1 MSEQLPVINEFGA
14 VSPQPAVGS
23 LPPIGPPPAVSPWH
37 GRPRPCPPYNGM
49 GVGAHATTVPNW
61 IARWDADEFE
71 IATPGLLRVGG
82 ALLKSQ
88 GQVARDLHNGHGALR
103 YMAGCAAVLAFSTCG
118 YGAIIGSF
126 VGVDQAFMAALK
138 LPLVVAG
145 AGAICL
151 PSFYVFQC
159 LMGARLTL
167 RQSAQSIL
175 LLAAAASLILLACA
189 PIVWFF
195 SMSTQMDSPAFVALL
210 HVAVIGVASLFGVQ
224 FILRMH
230 RYLAQRRPE
239 ERLFDGRVLAC
250 WLVLFVLVAAQMAC
264 FLGPLMSDGPFF
276 SGERGLFVGAFL
288 KLLGR

>member
-1 MSEQLPVINEFGA
+1 MSEQLPVIDELGA
-14 VSPQPAVGS
+14 VSPQTAAGS
-23 LPPIGPPPAVSPWH
+23 LPPIGPPPVAYA
-37 GRPRPCPPYNGM
+37 PRR
-49 GVGAHATTVPNW
+49 AHSLAANNAAGTVPW

-71 IATPGLLRVGG
+71 IAAPGLLRVGG

-126 VGVDQAFMAALK
+126 VGVEQAFMAALK
-138 LPLVVAG
+138 LPLIVAG
-145 AGAICL
+145 ASAICL

-167 RQSAQSIL
+167 RQAAQSIL
-175 LLAAAASLILLACA
+175 LLASAASLILLACA

-210 HVAVIGVASLFGVQ
+210 HVAVLGLAAMFGVQ

-230 RYLAQRRPE
+230 RYLAQRSAS
-239 ERLFDGRVLAC
+239 ERLFDGRVLAA
-250 WLVLFVLVAAQMAC
+250 WLLLFLLVSAQMAC
-264 FLGPLMSDGPFF
+264 FMGPLMSEGPFF
-276 SGERGLFVGAFL
+276 SGERGLFVGAFFRL
-288 KLLGR
+288 MGR